1 MSLFKAHPFAVEA
14 HFEYSLVLAYA
25 FPKAQLEPLLPRGLT
40 LDLHEDSVGFL
51 AVAMVATRGLRPKG
65 FPAIFGQD
73 FVLAGY
79 RLFVRYKTSQGRN
92 LRGLYI
98 LGSETDSLRMKWAGN
113 FFTHYRYEQNNLV
126 FERAPN
132 LLTVRG
138 DGLKVAVDPD
148 AEAPLPQGSVF
159 KDWKAA
165 RRFAGSMFFT
175 FSRDGD
181 HMLMIQGVRSNWT
194 PRPVTVKSAQVN
206 FVDQL
211 GLDGGGLANAFI
223 IEDIPYWWKKAER
236 DPCPQ

>member
-1 MSLFKAHPFAVEA
+1 MSPWKSHPFAVQA

-25 FPKAQLEPLLPRGLT
+25 FPRAQLEPLLPAGLK

-73 FVLAGY
+73 FVLTGY
-79 RLFVRYKTSQGRN
+79 RLFVRYKTSTGRN

-98 LGSETDSLRMKWAGN
+98 LGSQTDSLRMKWGGN
-113 FFTHYRYEQNNLV
+113 LFTHYRYTQSKLV

-138 DGLKVAVDPD
+138 PQIAVEVDPD
-148 AEAPLPQGSVF
+148 GDAPLPEGSVF
-159 KDWKAA
+159 ADWKAA
-165 RRFAGSMFFT
+165 RRFAGPMPFT

-181 HMLMIQGVRSNWT
+181 QMLIIEGVRSNWV
-194 PRPVTVKSAQVN
+194 PRPVEVKSARVD
-206 FVDQL
+206 FVEKL
-211 GLDGGGLANAFI
+211 GLKGGQLANAFI